1 MSFPNPGAGITYPRP
16 CSMIC
21 AIKII
26 ITITACSMQ
35 AGAFAIAVP
44 AHIAPA
50 STIEFIP
57 ESTYQLLG
65 DQRDHEP
72 STVSEALPCT
82 PAPHNAAVATS
93 TTTTTTTT
101 ITTACSTQAGAF
113 ANETTTKFEMP
124 DTPNGVADVYP
135 PDGLVSCPRHDLFSW
150 LLCLPTTQPP
160 SFADNPQLDPRPTTD
175 AYASSRPRLGGRPE
189 MAHFPAKCAVTP
201 VIPFIADHA
210 AARRIACLA
219 TPPSRDAPPTPNM
232 YHPS

>member
-1 MSFPNPGAGITYPRP
+1 MSFPTPGAGITYPRP

-82 PAPHNAAVATS
+82 PAPHNAAVAT
-93 TTTTTTTT
+93 TTTT

-124 DTPNGVADVYP
+124 DTPYGVADVYP
-135 PDGLVSCPRHDLFSW
+135 PDGLESSPRHDLFSR
-150 LLCLPTTQPP
+150 LLCLPTPTPT
-160 SFADNPQLDPRPTTD
+160 SLADNPQLDPRPTTD
-175 AYASSRPRLGGRPE
+175 AYASSRPRLGVLR
-189 MAHFPAKCAVTP
+189 AHFPAECAATP
-201 VIPFIADHA
+201 AIPFIADHA
-210 AARRIACLA
+210 AARRIACFA
-219 TPPSRDAPPTPNM
+219 TPPSRGTPPTPNM